1 MSDNSGRKNGW
12 GRGLD
17 ALLNASVEPVE
28 VGRVGAQGDFVQIDI
43 DQITPGTYQP
53 RRHIKEAG
61 LDELAASIKAQGV
74 MQPIV
79 VRKNKE
85 GLYELI
91 AGERRWRATG
101 LAGLHSIPAV
111 VREISDEQA
120 AAMALIE
127 NLQREDLNP
136 YEEAMALGRLRDQ
149 FGLTQQQIADAIGK
163 SRTTVTNILR
173 LLNLSSSVA
182 ALLEHGDIEMG
193 HARAL
198 LALEPESQGITA
210 SKVKAKGLSV
220 RKTEML
226 VKQILD
232 GRTSGPDPIR
242 AAALQ
247 NTPLAAEAPRGQRR
261 SRSPARHEQRSLSLA
276 PSGDGLRPRLVPRDE
291 DIGVNDVDESV

>member
-1 MSDNSGRKNGW
+1 VSDNSGRKKGL

-182 ALLEHGDIEMG
+182 DLLEHGDIEMG

-198 LALEPESQGITA
+198 LALEPELQGITA

-220 RKTEML
+220 RKTEVL

-232 GRTSGPDPIR
+232 GRSNGPDLTENHEPFNADTRRLEQELSEKLGATVTVRFKSKGKNAGGGDLVIR
-242 AAALQ
+242 YGNMEKLKGIL
-247 NTPLAAEAPRGQRR
+247 THLRR
-261 SRSPARHEQRSLSLA
+261 
-276 PSGDGLRPRLVPRDE
+276 
-291 DIGVNDVDESV
+291 